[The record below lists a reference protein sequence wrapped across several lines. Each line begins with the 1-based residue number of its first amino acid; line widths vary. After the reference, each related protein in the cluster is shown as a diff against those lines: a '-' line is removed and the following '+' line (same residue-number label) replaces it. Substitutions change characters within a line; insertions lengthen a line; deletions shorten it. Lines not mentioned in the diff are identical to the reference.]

1 MRVPN
6 FLNHIRDNLLI
17 VTPGDSG
24 DIIICEKTITFTSE
38 GITPHMFQYRL
49 AKWAKSQRMR
59 LYLLPEL
66 EKTIIPW
73 GVNWDEQD
81 WSFLELPRMQK
92 KINCSQKRTG
102 K

>member
-1 MRVPN
+1 MQVPN

-38 GITPHMFQYRL
+38 GITPHMFQHRL

-73 GVNWDEQD
+73 GSTGMN
-81 WSFLELPRMQK
+81 
-92 KINCSQKRTG
+92 RTG
-102 K
+102 VFWNYPGCRKK

>member
-1 MRVPN
+1 MQVPN

-38 GITPHMFQYRL
+38 GITPHMCQYRL
-49 AKWAKSQRMR
+49 AKWAKSQECDYIYCRSWRKR
-59 LYLLPEL
+59 LFH
-66 EKTIIPW
+66 